1 VGPAPRITRRES
13 EFSAPTRSRRSA
25 GTRRALWAATTS
37 TRNGVYEKTV
47 DRNSS
52 RIHGYG
58 RPAYGSA
65 AVPGAA
71 AAVTKSAVA
80 GTGVKP
86 ITKVRWIEQ
95 QEEALSALG
104 YKSPLDVDNEWG
116 PKTLVG

>member
-1 VGPAPRITRRES
+1 
-13 EFSAPTRSRRSA
+13 
-25 GTRRALWAATTS
+25 
-37 TRNGVYEKTV
+37 
-47 DRNSS
+47 
-52 RIHGYG
+52 
-58 RPAYGSA
+58 
-65 AVPGAA
+65 
-71 AAVTKSAVA
+71 VTKSAVA